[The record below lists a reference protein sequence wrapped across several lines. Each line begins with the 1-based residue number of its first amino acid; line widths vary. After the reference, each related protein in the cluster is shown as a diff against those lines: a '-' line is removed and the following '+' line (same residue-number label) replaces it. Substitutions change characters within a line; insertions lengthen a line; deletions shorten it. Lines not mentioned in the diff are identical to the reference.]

1 MKLLF
6 IKTHEKEES
15 FLNNIYLIFFN
26 ENNEIFS

>member
-15 FLNNIYLIFFN
+15 FWNNIYLIFFN
-26 ENNEIFS
+26 ENIL

>member
-6 IKTHEKEES
+6 IKTREKEES

-26 ENNEIFS
+26 ENIL

>member
-6 IKTHEKEES
+6 IKTHEKAES

-26 ENNEIFS
+26 ENIL